1 MAKNPKNP
9 QPGGGQPAEPKKA
22 IDVKSQLGLARTAS
36 YVAQPGHPTLPSS
49 LPVRHTNVAAQSGL
63 KLRK

>member
-1 MAKNPKNP
+1 MKSPRTP
-9 QPGGGQPAEPKKA
+9 QPGKRQPAQPAAA

-49 LPVRHTNVAAQSGL
+49 LPVRHTNLAAQGGL
-63 KLRK
+63 KLKR